1 MGKGKKAGSDTS
13 RKSTFLAVLAVTV
26 ILVILFMST
35 IIYQKAT
42 QKHTEKTINSLN
54 CFYLQELSTRRCQSI
69 AKTMEDRATQMENTM
84 SVLAKEDL
92 KNVETFQKFLRKMKI
107 ANGLDMFAVVDE
119 NGMVYTE
126 NASFYGISRF
136 SFLDEEATESKIAV
150 TDTLRGKIIL
160 IIIPLEGAKLED
172 KELRECFCGIMI
184 DSMMENFAL
193 DTEENHTNCYLMT
206 RNGQSLSNNAKEWIG
221 EYNTIFD
228 SLRATTKFEDG
239 YYVASMEEDW
249 RNGKEGYASCLQGDR
264 EMSLYYA
271 PIQNTDWYLM
281 IVIENSSIDEQIYDV
296 RAGIV
301 GASYVQLVVV
311 VVIVLCLASI
321 IQRSYRR
328 NRNMELEQQNTM
340 ERLNLQE
347 QANMAKTTF
356 LFSMSHD
363 IRTPMNAIIGFTDLL
378 EKHQDDKELVAD
390 YIKKI
395 RSSSEFLL
403 SLINNVLEMARI
415 ESGKATLDETYWNTD
430 KFEDTIASVFDNQM
444 KEKDI
449 TFTKHIQVEHKD
461 ILCDTTKVREIFLN
475 ILSNALKY
483 TPTGGS
489 VHMELTELPSD
500 NPDYAVY
507 QTVITDTGI
516 GMTEEY
522 LPHIFEEFSRERTST
537 ESKVVGTGLGM
548 PIVKKLIDLMNGS
561 IEVTSTLGEGTTFT
575 VTLPYR
581 IAEQAD
587 IDKMIEHTRV
597 YESSNF
603 KGKRILLAEDN
614 ELNAEIAMIVL
625 EEAGFE
631 VERAE
636 DGIICVDMLE
646 REENG
651 YYDVILMDIQ
661 MPNMDGYKATRII
674 RQLSDK
680 EKAEI
685 PIIAMT
691 ANAFDEDKRNA
702 LEAGM
707 NGHVAKPINVGELML
722 TLNTML
728 NEEV

>member
-1 MGKGKKAGSDTS
+1 
-13 RKSTFLAVLAVTV
+13 
-26 ILVILFMST
+26 
-35 IIYQKAT
+35 
-42 QKHTEKTINSLN
+42 
-54 CFYLQELSTRRCQSI
+54 
-69 AKTMEDRATQMENTM
+69 MENTM
-84 SVLAKEDL
+84 SVLSREDL
-92 KNVETFQKFLRKMKI
+92 VSVEAFQKFLREMKI
-107 ANGLDMFAVVDE
+107 VNGLDMFAVVDE
-119 NGMVYTE
+119 KGMVYTE
-126 NASFYGISRF
+126 NASFYGVSRF
-136 SFLDEEATESKIAV
+136 SFLDEEVMEPKIVV
-150 TDTLRGKIIL
+150 TDTLGGKMIL
-160 IIIPLEGAKLED
+160 IIIPLEGSNLED
-172 KELRECFCGIMI
+172 TELKECFCGIMI

-193 DTEENHTNCYLMT
+193 DTGENRTNCYLMT
-206 RNGQSLSNNAKEWIG
+206 RKGEPLSKNADEWIG
-221 EYNTIFD
+221 KYDSIFD
-228 SLRATTKFEDG
+228 SLRATTKFADG
-239 YYVASMEEDW
+239 SYVASLEEDW
-249 RNGKEGYASCLQGDR
+249 RNGKEGYASCLQDDK

-271 PIQNTDWYLM
+271 PIENTNWYLM

-311 VVIVLCLASI
+311 VIIVLCLAGI

-328 NRNMELEQQNTM
+328 NRIMGLEQQSTM

-347 QANMAKTTF
+347 QANLAKTTF

-378 EKHQDDKELVAD
+378 EKHKDDKELVAD
-390 YIKKI
+390 YIQKI
-395 RSSSEFLL
+395 RFSSEFLL

-415 ESGKATLDETYWNTD
+415 ESGKATLDETYWNTE
-430 KFEDTIASVFDNQM
+430 KFTDTISSVFDNQM

-449 TFTKHIQVEHKD
+449 TFTKNIQVEHKD

-483 TPTGGS
+483 TPAGGT

-507 QTVITDTGI
+507 QTVISDTGI

-522 LPHIFEEFSRERTST
+522 LPHIFEEFTRERTST

-548 PIVKKLIDLMNGS
+548 PIVKKLVDLMNGN
-561 IEVTSTLGEGTTFT
+561 IEVESTLGEGTTFT

-597 YESSNF
+597 YESTCF

-646 REENG
+646 RAENG

-685 PIIAMT
+685 PIVAMT

-728 NEEV
+728 NEEVNVSEKNTDC